1 MILIKLLFVA
11 WFIVSML
18 LLSWIAQY
26 LYDEYFKNK

>member
-11 WFIVSML
+11 WVIVGL
-18 LLSWIAQY
+18 LLVSWIAQY